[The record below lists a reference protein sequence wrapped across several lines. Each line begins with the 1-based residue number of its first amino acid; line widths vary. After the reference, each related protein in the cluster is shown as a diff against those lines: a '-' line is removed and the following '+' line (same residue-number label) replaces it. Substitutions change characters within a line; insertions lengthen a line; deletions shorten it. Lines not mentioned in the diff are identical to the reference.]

1 MANPVG
7 RPTVYDPKYCDM
19 LIEHMA
25 RGYSFESFAGF
36 TGHSKQT
43 LYEWAAKFEEFGDAK
58 SQGTSLSRLFW
69 ERLGIE
75 HILNINETEYEKGA
89 SRSKSKSLNSTVW
102 IFNMKNR
109 FGWRDKQPDEEQ
121 DKRTDE
127 PMKVEVTLSN
137 QTPTDSKEVAIA
149 VSQWFDQNEKRSV

>member
-1 MANPVG
+1 MAGG
-7 RPTVYDPKYCDM
+7 RPTVYDPKYCQM

-25 RGYSFESFAGF
+25 QGYSFESFGGL

-58 SQGTSLSRLFW
+58 SQGTALSRLFW

-75 HILNINETEYEKGA
+75 HILNVNETEYEKGA

-109 FGWRDKQPDEEQ
+109 FGWRDKQPDEEE
-121 DKRTDE
+121 KKTTDE

-137 QTPTDSKEVAIA
+137 QTQIDSKEIA
-149 VSQWFDQNEKRSV
+149 TEVCKWFDHHEKPAV